1 MGITA
6 EQLQMAGLIDARV
19 KAITRSGVDD
29 FAIFTEMADYMPAF
43 KRLMDTS
50 TDDDMDQL
58 AARYTGLFD
67 SRTSARPLQSPFP
80 RQPEHGLSSALH
92 GCPRCFIRHLLRL
105 IRKINDSESFG
116 AEAFDVSFF
125 VFQPQ

>member
-80 RQPEHGLSSALH
+80 RQPEQWPELRSSWLPTLLH
-92 GCPRCFIRHLLRL
+92 PPSPPPHSKNQR
-105 IRKINDSESFG
+105 
-116 AEAFDVSFF
+116 
-125 VFQPQ
+125 

>member
-19 KAITRSGVDD
+19 KAIARSGVDD

-58 AARYTGLFD
+58 AARYTGFHQYAKILE
-67 SRTSARPLQSPFP
+67 TVAAGIQSGKIVVP
-80 RQPEHGLSSALH
+80 R
-92 GCPRCFIRHLLRL
+92 
-105 IRKINDSESFG
+105 
-116 AEAFDVSFF
+116 
-125 VFQPQ
+125 